1 MKIFLLYLF
10 LFIVGCM
17 LGWVIEVFFRRFFSA
32 KKWVNPGFM
41 KGPWLPLYG
50 FGMILM
56 FTMCY
61 LCVSFLPNALTFYNP
76 LGDLF
81 ERSGVH
87 GPQIADLIPIALM
100 WIGMVLL
107 EFLAG
112 LIFIKGF
119 HVKLWD
125 YTNMKGNIMGI
136 ICPVFT
142 LIWGFVAVLYYYAI
156 NPFLYRLASY
166 AYSYMFGGN
175 GQVAHFGFL
184 FFIGILYGFMIYDF
198 VSSIGLFASISRFA
212 KDSGIIAKA
221 EELKASWNKSS
232 SEIKNKMFKSLPQ
245 SIQDTII
252 EKQNAPKSEKTI
264 KQKIDEV
271 ILIDPDLNNDA
282 SNNYDEH
289 GRPIKTNDSLDK

>member
-1 MKIFLLYLF
+1 MKILLIYLF
-10 LFIVGCM
+10 LFIFGCV

-50 FGMILM
+50 FGVILM

-61 LCVSFLPNALTFYNP
+61 LCVYFLPESMSFYNP

-81 ERSGVH
+81 NRSGVSNAN
-87 GPQIADLIPIALM
+87 INDLLPIVLM
-100 WIGMVLL
+100 WVGMVLL

-142 LIWGFVAVLYYYAI
+142 LIWGAVAVIYYYAV
-156 NPFLYRLASY
+156 NPFIYRLFTY
-166 AYSYMFGGN
+166 MHDYMFGGN

-184 FFIGILYGFMIYDF
+184 FTLGVLYGFLIIDF
-198 VSSIGLFASISRFA
+198 VTSVGLFNSISKAA
-212 KDSGIIAKA
+212 KESGIIAKA
-221 EELKASWNKSS
+221 EELRAGWSKETKRTK
-232 SEIKNKMFKSLPQ
+232 ERVFDSLPQ
-245 SIQDTII
+245 NIKEAII
-252 EKQNAPKSEKTI
+252 ARQNRAEEESPLKK
-264 KQKIDEV
+264 KIDEV
-271 ILIDPDLNNDA
+271 ILIDPEKKNNA
-282 SNNYDEH
+282 SENYDEK
-289 GRPIKTNDSLDK
+289 GRPIKND